1 MNKKLQKYKNSNIS
15 QKIETNQPYEIINE
29 LLAGLNNN
37 LKESLKYLDKSNVN
51 LAKEKAK
58 KAQSIAYAL
67 QTCLDAKH
75 GGDIAYNL
83 NYLYR
88 HIRFAT
94 KNFIEKDKSDLLTS
108 AYFVSS
114 EIFEGWKGMNSS
126 VA

>member
-15 QKIETNQPYEIINE
+15 QKIETNEPYEIINE

-37 LKESLKYLDKSNVN
+37 LKESLMYLDKSNLN

-94 KNFIEKDKSDLLTS
+94 QNFIEKDKSDLLTS
-108 AYFVSS
+108 AHFVSS
-114 EIFEGWKGMNSS
+114 EILEGWKGMNSS